1 MKRIFSTI
9 IAILAFAGVAL
20 AQSYQMTVIT
30 SSGKTYAIDAD
41 DLISVTFAPTAVDVN
56 PVSGTDLGT
65 VLNGIDLSG
74 AKTVRITLEAG
85 GEYTA
90 NAPINCPANLQVLG
104 DADNPAKI
112 KMGNNKFL
120 VIDKGL
126 TLQNV
131 EIDATDCK
139 TQLIC
144 WNSTPSVEKVE
155 SGQYVILDPVIVNNV
170 KVTGMTS
177 SFMYDGG
184 PAYAFDAIT
193 INNCVLG
200 WDSQDKNGFNFATSM
215 PITMNVTNCTMYSN
229 AKTDVNFFGLNGS
242 KRPWE
247 ITPYKDRKGEYVFEN
262 NTFYQL
268 AASKQFINTNR
279 LKGQKNALFTFKKN
293 IFFDCSNKKIYA
305 NITNNNAQLTCEDN
319 TYWFDGAAYEEP
331 SSYNPDAGLQ
341 TDPAFVDPANGD
353 FTPTGAEQVAKKT
366 GDPRWF

>member
-90 NAPINCPANLQVLG
+90 NAPINCPANLQILG
-104 DADNPAKI
+104 DAENPAKI
-112 KMGNNKFL
+112 KVGDNKFL

-131 EIDATDCK
+131 EIDASECT
-139 TQLIC
+139 TQLIN
-144 WNSTPSVEKVE
+144 WNSEPTVEKVE

-184 PAYAFDAIT
+184 KAYAWDAMT
-193 INNCVLG
+193 INNCVLE
-200 WDSQDKNGFNFATSM
+200 WTKQDKNGFNFASSM
-215 PITMNVTNCTMYSN
+215 PIVWNVTNNTMYSLE
-229 AKTDVNFFGLNGS
+229 KTATIFIGCSG
-242 KRPWE
+242 KRPWQ
-247 ITPYKDRKGEYVFEN
+247 ITGYETRKGEISFEN

-268 AASKQFINTNR
+268 ANTKQFFNTNT

-331 SSYNPDAGLQ
+331 SNYNADAGLQ
-341 TDPAFVDPANGD
+341 SDPAFVDPANGD